1 MVWVGLGPFAG
12 IIALTVHSV
21 AIDSI
26 DPGPIEAVQAT
37 GIAGTDSGRIR
48 HDPDRTP
55 HNYVPQGANTLLHIF
70 HDHFHA
76 FADAYDSPYAQDYG
90 KFRLERI
97 SHMAE
102 RIESCGDDMK
112 GTINGMLIR

>member
-1 MVWVGLGPFAG
+1 MLSASSTIPTAHPS
-12 IIALTVHSV
+12 T
-21 AIDSI
+21 
-26 DPGPIEAVQAT
+26 
-37 GIAGTDSGRIR
+37 
-48 HDPDRTP
+48 
-55 HNYVPQGANTLLHIF
+55 YVPRGANILRRIF
-70 HDHFHA
+70 HNHFHA